1 MVAASLFI
9 GVVSYPGTRFPAAQ
23 GPDGFGARLAQAMRE
38 RGVLVDLTIDTTNR
52 WDGEAAPL
60 THGDVQEALSA
71 QVRLED
77 RWQSFLQD
85 GAAIDPRAR
94 AKSVMRH
101 ARRLWRRLSPPS
113 SGMVERLLNIEMA
126 HTELLRA
133 GLVAGSSWILILED
147 DGECSDIDDLA
158 DGLSAMIEGAT
169 DGVRFINLS
178 ESFEFCE
185 LGIEH
190 LLKPSDQ
197 QWAGSRA
204 RRLVETELPV
214 TNTVCAI
221 AYSATFAK
229 SLLEEY
235 SKMPQRPVVP
245 IDWKLNQA
253 LMTLHGRGELPPG
266 SCLWVLP
273 GPIDQLSMR
282 ASHE

>member
-1 MVAASLFI
+1 
-9 GVVSYPGTRFPAAQ
+9 
-23 GPDGFGARLAQAMRE
+23 
-38 RGVLVDLTIDTTNR
+38 
-52 WDGEAAPL
+52 
-60 THGDVQEALSA
+60 
-71 QVRLED
+71 
-77 RWQSFLQD
+77 
-85 GAAIDPRAR
+85 
-94 AKSVMRH
+94 
-101 ARRLWRRLSPPS
+101 
-113 SGMVERLLNIEMA
+113 MVERLLNIEMA
-126 HTELLRA
+126 HNELLRA
-133 GLVAGSSWILILED
+133 GLVAGSSWIVILED
-147 DGECSDIDDLA
+147 DGECADIDDLA
-158 DGLSAMIEGAT
+158 DGLSAMIEGAA

-178 ESFEFCE
+178 ESFEVSE

>member
-1 MVAASLFI
+1 
-9 GVVSYPGTRFPAAQ
+9 
-23 GPDGFGARLAQAMRE
+23 MRD
-38 RGVLVDLTIDTTNR
+38 RGVSVDVTIDATNR
-52 WDGEAAPL
+52 WDSEAAPL
-60 THGDVQEALSA
+60 TRGDVQEALSA

-77 RWQSFLQD
+77 RWESFLQG
-85 GAAIDPRAR
+85 GAGIAPRAR

-101 ARRLWRRLSPPS
+101 AKRLWRRLSPPS
-113 SGMVERLLNIEMA
+113 LDMVERLLNIEMA
-126 HTELLRA
+126 HTVLLQA
-133 GLVAGSSWILILED
+133 GLTSGSSWILILED
-147 DGECSDIDDLA
+147 DGECTDIDDLA
-158 DGLSAMIEGAT
+158 DGLGAMIEGPA
-169 DGVRFINLS
+169 DGARFINLS
-178 ESFEFCE
+178 ESFEVSE

-190 LLKPSDQ
+190 LLKTSDQ
-197 QWAGSRA
+197 PWAGSGP

-221 AYSATFAK
+221 AYRAPFAEL
-229 SLLEEY
+229 LLEEY

-282 ASHE
+282 DANE

>member
-1 MVAASLFI
+1 VVAASLFI

-23 GPDGFGARLAQAMRE
+23 GPDGLGTQLGDAMRE
-38 RGVLVDLTIDTTNR
+38 RGFSVAVTIDTTNR

-60 THGDVQEALSA
+60 AKGDVQQALSA

-77 RWQSFLQD
+77 RWESFLRG
-85 GAAIDPRAR
+85 GAAIGPRAR
-94 AKSVMRH
+94 ATSVLRH

-126 HTELLRA
+126 HTALLKA
-133 GLVAGSSWILILED
+133 GLASESSWILILED
-147 DGECSDIDDLA
+147 DGECTDIDDLA
-158 DGLSAMIEGAT
+158 DGFSAMIEAAS
-169 DGVRFINLS
+169 DGVRFVNLS
-178 ESFEFCE
+178 ESFEVSE

-190 LLKPSDQ
+190 LLKTSYQ
-197 QWAGSRA
+197 QWAGSRP

-221 AYSATFAK
+221 AYRAAFAE
-229 SLLEEY
+229 SLIAQY

-253 LMTLHGRGELPPG
+253 LMSLHGRGELPPG